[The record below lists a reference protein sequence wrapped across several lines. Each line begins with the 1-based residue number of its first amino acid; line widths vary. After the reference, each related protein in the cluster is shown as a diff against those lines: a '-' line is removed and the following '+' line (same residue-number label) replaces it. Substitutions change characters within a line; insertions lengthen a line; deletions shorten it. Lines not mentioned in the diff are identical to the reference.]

1 MNDWPFF
8 FSSVIVILN
17 PSTPLSLVLCIR
29 WCGDPLCAYLPGCFE
44 VQSLQ
49 PLQRL
54 TELVQREYREL
65 LHTLHPYFPN
75 VNIPYNLV
83 QLSKLITTLVKT
95 LIYSPYSDFANF
107 STSDVFLSLLH
118 SATVLIHF
126 ISFMTLTLKSTG
138 QVPCRM
144 SSNLV
149 ECFLMVKAMDFCE
162 KYHRGDKHLVHD
174 IRRHTSKK
182 THHQ

>member
-1 MNDWPFF
+1 MNYWPFF

-17 PSTPLSLVLCIR
+17 PSIPLSLVLYIR
-29 WCGDPLCAYLPGCFE
+29 RCSDLVCAYLPGCFE

-54 TELVQREYREL
+54 TELVQREYRKL

-83 QLSKLITTLVKT
+83 QLSNLIITLVKT
-95 LIYSPYSDFANF
+95 LNYNPYSDFAN
-107 STSDVFLSLLH
+107 
-118 SATVLIHF
+118 
-126 ISFMTLTLKSTG
+126 LKNTG
-138 QVPCRM
+138 QIPCRM

-162 KYHRGDKHLVHD
+162 NTMRWYTLSTWYKETHQ
-174 IRRHTSKK
+174 KK
-182 THHQ
+182 KKKNYQ